1 MSDWILVVDDDTSN
15 LKMASRIL
23 NGEKM
28 RVSCLK
34 SGEDAMKFLRV
45 NRPDLIL
52 LDVHMPGMDGFETIA
67 AIRENKA
74 TADIP
79 VIFLT
84 ADDNSDTETKGLE
97 AGAMDFIK
105 KPFVPEVIL
114 LRVRHTIDLTRL
126 QADLVHEVEKKH
138 GK

>member
-1 MSDWILVVDDDTSN
+1 MGDWILVVDDDTSN

-23 NGEKM
+23 SEAKM

-34 SGEDAMKFLRV
+34 SGEDAIEFLSE

-52 LDVHMPGMDGFETIA
+52 LDVHMPGMNGFDTIT
-67 AIRENKA
+67 AIRENKM

-84 ADDNSDTETKGLE
+84 ADDDSNTETKGLKV
-97 AGAMDFIK
+97 GAMDFIK
-105 KPFVPEVIL
+105 NHLF
-114 LRVRHTIDLTRL
+114 RRCS
-126 QADLVHEVEKKH
+126 
-138 GK
+138 